1 MIRKTLK
8 TKYLLGFKKASA
20 QLAASN
26 DFTILTRFDEF
37 SAWSGLQW
45 DDDAVPRA
53 LSKKASQSAVELYV
67 LQAVA
72 PDQLHLTSSFYDA
85 IHNRQLRI
93 IYSPLLR
100 ISVADVL
107 KHGAD
112 GLLGCL
118 LAKQQILNLC

>member
-1 MIRKTLK
+1 MMIRKTLK

-53 LSKKASQSAVELYV
+53 LSKKASQSAESNCMCY
-67 LQAVA
+67 
-72 PDQLHLTSSFYDA
+72 
-85 IHNRQLRI
+85 
-93 IYSPLLR
+93 
-100 ISVADVL
+100 
-107 KHGAD
+107 
-112 GLLGCL
+112 
-118 LAKQQILNLC
+118 KQSHPTNYI